1 MAYYIHK
8 ANFSC
13 QNSIFVMTAM
23 SDQNPDPDGTTL
35 VWLPVRICIE
45 VKSWTLQKH

>member
-23 SDQNPDPDGTTL
+23 SDPDPGWLPDPDL
-35 VWLPVRICIE
+35 
-45 VKSWTLQKH
+45 H